1 MVTQILMKL
10 VDYKDAA
17 AALGALVAL
26 LTLIKGVYEYAKQ
39 GAQKRAAQFVE
50 MRRRFKENDTFKEIA
65 SFIEDNDPKLSSMP
79 FKDKREYLGFFE
91 EVALMVNSGLIK
103 PEVAHY
109 MFGYYAIRCWENDAF
124 CGDVNRDSL
133 YWSLFKEFVA
143 KMKSIE
149 NSFVYNECRL
159 RF

>member
-1 MVTQILMKL
+1 
-10 VDYKDAA
+10 
-17 AALGALVAL
+17 L
-26 LTLIKGVYEYAKQ
+26 LTLIKGVFEYAKQ

-50 MRRRFKENDTFKEIA
+50 MRRRFKENDSFKEIA
-65 SFIEDNDPKLSSMP
+65 SFIELNDPKLSSMP
-79 FKDKREYLGFFE
+79 FKDKRDYLGFFE

-124 CGDVNRDSL
+124 WGDVNRESL

-143 KMKSIE
+143 KMKAIE
-149 NSFVYNECRL
+149 NSFVYNERKL